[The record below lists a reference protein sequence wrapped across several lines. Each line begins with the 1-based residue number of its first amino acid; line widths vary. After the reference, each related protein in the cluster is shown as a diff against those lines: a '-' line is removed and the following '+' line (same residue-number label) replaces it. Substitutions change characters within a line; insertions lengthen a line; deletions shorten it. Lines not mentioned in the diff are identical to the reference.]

1 MRKHLRILLAAA
13 AVSAIASVA
22 YATSPSFHFANAFF
36 DLNNPDQLDVSFK
49 ETGLGNTGFSSVD
62 ITVTADATVTCQ
74 CVNSGGNCPKAANK
88 STTSAP
94 VSGVGSFP
102 VRNGQT
108 TGTISVSPPACLQ
121 PKPSCTPQ
129 QTLEVEDVSYTNIKI
144 ADLTVND
151 GPIPTTPKNN
161 TRSVDISRDSIPR
174 NIFCQRKPFEWL
186 PFGSARRDP
195 SALMIC

>member
-74 CVNSGGNCPKAANK
+74 CVNDGGNCPKAANK

-151 GPIPTTPKNN
+151 GPIPTTPKSLSA
-161 TRSVDISRDSIPR
+161 TSIVCP
-174 NIFCQRKPFEWL
+174 E
-186 PFGSARRDP
+186 
-195 SALMIC
+195 